1 MKKYYCENIYQS
13 KDNNEK
19 KREFNRRIAL
29 LATRVVKLKEFAY
42 FHGEKR

>member
-13 KDNNEK
+13 KNAEEK

-29 LATRVVKLKEFAY
+29 IASRTLKLKESGIPRA
-42 FHGEKR
+42 GKG